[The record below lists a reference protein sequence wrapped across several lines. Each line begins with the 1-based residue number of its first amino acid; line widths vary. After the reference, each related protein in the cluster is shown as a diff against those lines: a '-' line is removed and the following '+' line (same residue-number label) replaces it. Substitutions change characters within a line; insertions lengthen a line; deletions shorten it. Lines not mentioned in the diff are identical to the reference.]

1 MEINLQKEEFSYA
14 YLRAVVTVAGCIC
27 ERTTTPL
34 DQLGVDLII
43 TRLKSPQLQKFPIL
57 YPKIKV

>member
-1 MEINLQKEEFSYA
+1 MEINLQKEEFSYT
-14 YLRAVVTVAGCIC
+14 YIRAIVTVAGCIC

-34 DQLGVDLII
+34 YQLGIDLII
-43 TRLKSPQLQKFPIL
+43 TGLKSPQLQNFPIL